1 MIFADRQAEARMVA
15 SSEKMAAIEQSRRS
29 DPSATQATA
38 VAGESA
44 SSAGAALSIRLWRA
58 GGTSSSAELSWQG
71 TDAAVCLMLDLIAAG
86 QIGQNGQAGEAGQAG
101 AGVATTADGKYLV
114 VAFSGITAAL
124 LTARRLQW
132 ALTGFTETG
141 RFAGTAAAV
150 LVHSKADLP
159 ALASDSSVL
168 LPLEKAA
175 AGQILLTP
183 KAAELL
189 RDLPG
194 LPLQA
199 AADAGL
205 SEVLWRDPEAPS
217 SGSSD
222 EEALSQ
228 LIKLHGLEVEAPTPS
243 LSPAPEPI
251 APAAPFGTDRGL
263 RALPIAVEPDA
274 VDLGAVE
281 SGDLDPGSSVA
292 SRRVKPGLLIGA
304 GCAAAI
310 LLVLI
315 VVFAIS
321 HKGAAK
327 PAAVAVETA
336 ASTTAPASSVSQPAQ
351 GQAASAVPQTSTVPA
366 STTKP
371 QKDRKHEDAA
381 QGNPSAADAAKAQ
394 GSQANQDKQPK
405 PVGGNCELDS
415 NLLPKMLEQ
424 AERSR
429 ADGNYPAALRQFRA
443 VLACDS
449 HNARAR
455 SGLDLTE
462 FGMQHR

>member
-1 MIFADRQAEARMVA
+1 
-15 SSEKMAAIEQSRRS
+15 MAAIEQSRLS

-58 GGTSSSAELSWQG
+58 GGTSSSGDLSWQG
-71 TDAAVCLMLDLIAAG
+71 TDAAVCLILDLIAAG
-86 QIGQNGQAGEAGQAG
+86 QIGQTGQAGETGRAG

-114 VAFSGITAAL
+114 AAFSGITAAL

-132 ALTGFTETG
+132 ALAGFAETG

-189 RDLPG
+189 QDLPG

-199 AADAGL
+199 TSEAGL
-205 SEVLWRDPEAPS
+205 SEVLWHAAEATS
-217 SGSSD
+217 SGRSD

-228 LIKLHGLEVEAPTPS
+228 FIQLHGSEVEAPAPS
-243 LSPAPEPI
+243 PSPAPEPI
-251 APAAPFGTDRGL
+251 APAAPAAPFGTDRGL
-263 RALPIAVEPDA
+263 RALPVAVEPDA
-274 VDLGAVE
+274 VDLDAVE
-281 SGDLDPGSSVA
+281 SGEFDSDDSVA

-304 GCAAAI
+304 GCTAAI

-315 VVFAIS
+315 VVFAVS
-321 HKGAAK
+321 HKGVEK
-327 PAAVAVETA
+327 PAAVAEQPA
-336 ASTTAPASSVSQPAQ
+336 ASIAAPASSASQPLQ
-351 GQAASAVPQTSTVPA
+351 GQAASSVPQTTAAPA
-366 STTKP
+366 PPTKHNEAA

-381 QGNPSAADAAKAQ
+381 QGNPSSADAAKAQ
-394 GSQANQDKQPK
+394 DNLAKPDKQAK
-405 PVGGNCELDS
+405 AVGGNCDLDS

-429 ADGNYPAALRQFRA
+429 AEGNYPAALRQFRA
-443 VLACDS
+443 VLACDP